1 MKQILLSILMLVCV
15 ISVKAQ
21 DAMVATLQPGEQ
33 SRAFVKSVDDLQY
46 RLDNPVQT
54 RTEEPEIVDLSKYKA
69 LERDRPLYVRNGK
82 SYQFINGTLKRT
94 AALKDSA
101 MLVISANSYVELGEG
116 AILSGGGQQT
126 DHELVLL
133 ETGSFKL
140 SSGEIND
147 CYNPLINPSVKY
159 DNAVL
164 VKTLNSS
171 FEMTGGK
178 IANTAGVVSLG
189 GPMTFTGGNIAEGSI
204 QSNTDFLLDG
214 SFSVSAISLNG
225 KAKIRIT
232 SELKNTINIKPS
244 PLSELK
250 LTPAQPDN
258 IGDYEG
264 VVVAIGEN
272 YTLTE
277 NDVKKIKS
285 SRLSSDKWKFVLENN
300 QIVIRRAG
308 GIVDAATLQAYLDNA
323 PAGSKEQPIRVE
335 IPAEGIELECFI
347 RVPDNKHFL
356 ITGGSITVKDLRGGD
371 FAFNATDGASLTF
384 DNIVLDGG
392 NYNKGNSFFM
402 VRGAL
407 KVNSTVTFRNTSG
420 YLFFYYVF
428 KSGSADV
435 YGGDISNVKH
445 GVWNEGTFN
454 FYGGSFAGCE
464 YGIYNCKDS
473 RLTITDGVLNESC
486 SHCIYSYADFRT
498 KGNHGTA
505 KISIAKGVRIIMTS
519 EMSNGWVVGFIND
532 DFSTDVPVIAGEG
545 YALKSEDVNKVRFV
559 LPQGYEGYLS
569 AASGCI
575 QVRATDQAAVRTE
588 EALKQAIANATGTCS
603 GEPTVIKIDG
613 EIPIST
619 IYIQDKAVKLTGG
632 SLKRASGYT
641 DGLFMLNNACLT
653 LEDIVIDGNKAAY
666 TDNRMIIWPPFS
678 LTNQAKLTINKGTDI
693 RNHRVYNSHLGLI
706 SIDISNKVA
715 CTVLMNGGSIHDNE
729 VPAAELITDI
739 DFKLLSLDMRGGSI
753 VGNTTG
759 YGVANVNTF
768 TMSGGTIEGNA
779 SNYSH
784 NISTQTGVIKSGGI
798 IKEGKG
804 IRVYSD
810 LKIEGDG
817 TNIADS
823 IILNDPAARI
833 SRNGAQKSELVLNHS
848 AFHASKLVAG
858 TVVVAG
864 YDGYQLTADDLNKY
878 RYKNSA
884 WQLELSGNTIVLK
897 ENAGQSFENG
907 DDLQDF
913 LDGLGQSGN
922 TGTEKDPI
930 DIVFTGEPIRLT
942 QPLLVPEG
950 THVLFNG
957 GSFIRGDALKSTVP
971 SEAMLD
977 IPASAS
983 LTLVNTTLDGGKK
996 EAEDALI
1003 SIGGQLKIR
1012 EGSVIK
1018 GGLNKNGTVG
1028 SAVHVASTGVLTMS
1042 GGAITDNAGKQGSAV
1057 FNEGTFVLSGGSI
1070 YGNTSEIGNIVNY
1083 EHSIFTMTGG
1093 IVRDNKVTQGCGGI
1107 YIAENCQATFSAGEI
1122 RANEH
1127 SDVYSWSDVKYGGN
1141 THVSGLFLAVKPAKV
1156 LISSALQYSLK
1167 LGHIAETVNA
1177 GAIVAQGTGGYNLT
1191 NQDLAK
1197 ISCPDEKW
1205 MYVLKDGA
1213 ILLAEK
1219 GSTSIENIQS
1229 SGNVYVENGSLVL
1242 AGQKIGEPY
1251 FIYSISGHLVHMGKI
1266 TSDRH
1271 TCFLKETGIFIVKCG
1286 KGSYKV
1292 ANFHK
1297 N

>member
-1 MKQILLSILMLVCV
+1 MSLLWVRNNIKYMIMKQILLSTLMLVCI

-21 DAMVATLQPGEQ
+21 DAMVATSLSGEQ
-33 SRAFVKSVDDLQY
+33 SKAFVNEQFITGQSVDDLQY

-54 RTEEPEIVDLSKYKA
+54 RAEKPIIVNLSEYDA

-94 AALKDSA
+94 AALKDSTL
-101 MLVISANSYVELGEG
+101 LVISANSYVELGEG
-116 AILSGGGQQT
+116 AILSGGRQQT
-126 DHELVLL
+126 NHELVLL

-140 SSGEIND
+140 SSGEIKD
-147 CYNPLINPSVKY
+147 CYNPLIIPSAKY

-232 SELKNTINIKPS
+232 SELKNTINIRPS

-300 QIVIRRAG
+300 QIVIRRVG
-308 GIVDAATLQAYLDNA
+308 GIVD
-323 PAGSKEQPIRVE
+323 
-335 IPAEGIELECFI
+335 
-347 RVPDNKHFL
+347 
-356 ITGGSITVKDLRGGD
+356 
-371 FAFNATDGASLTF
+371 
-384 DNIVLDGG
+384 
-392 NYNKGNSFFM
+392 
-402 VRGAL
+402 
-407 KVNSTVTFRNTSG
+407 
-420 YLFFYYVF
+420 
-428 KSGSADV
+428 
-435 YGGDISNVKH
+435 
-445 GVWNEGTFN
+445 
-454 FYGGSFAGCE
+454 
-464 YGIYNCKDS
+464 
-473 RLTITDGVLNESC
+473 
-486 SHCIYSYADFRT
+486 
-498 KGNHGTA
+498 
-505 KISIAKGVRIIMTS
+505 
-519 EMSNGWVVGFIND
+519 
-532 DFSTDVPVIAGEG
+532 
-545 YALKSEDVNKVRFV
+545 
-559 LPQGYEGYLS
+559 
-569 AASGCI
+569 
-575 QVRATDQAAVRTE
+575 AAVRTE

-619 IYIQDKAVKLTGG
+619 IYIQDKSVKLTGG
-632 SLKRASGYT
+632 TLKRASGYT

-678 LTNQAKLTINKGTDI
+678 LSNQAKLTINKGTDI
-693 RNHRVYNSHLGLI
+693 RNHRVNNSHLGLI
-706 SIDISNKVA
+706 SIDISDKVA

-729 VPAAELITDI
+729 VPSAELITDI
-739 DFKLLSLDMRGGSI
+739 GFKLLSLDMKGGSI

-768 TMSGGTIEGNA
+768 TMSGGTIGDNI
-779 SNYSH
+779 SNYFH
-784 NISTQTGVIKSGGI
+784 NVSTQTGVIKSEGI

-864 YDGYQLTADDLNKY
+864 CDGYQLTADDLNKY

-930 DIVFTGEPIRLT
+930 DIVFTGEPIRLS

-950 THVLFNG
+950 THVIFNG
-957 GSFIRGDALKSTVP
+957 GSFIRGEALKSTV
-971 SEAMLD
+971 SSGTMLD
-977 IPASAS
+977 IPANAS
-983 LTLVNTTLDGGKK
+983 LTLANTTFDGGKK

-1003 SIGGQLKIR
+1003 SISGQLKISD
-1012 EGSVIK
+1012 GSVIK
-1018 GGLNKNGTVG
+1018 GALNKNGIVG

-1042 GGAITDNAGKQGSAV
+1042 GGVITDNAGKQGSAV
-1057 FNEGTFVLSGGSI
+1057 FNEGTFTLSGGSI

-1083 EHSIFTMTGG
+1083 EHSQFTMTGG

-1107 YIAENCQATFSAGEI
+1107 YIAENSQATFSAGEI
-1122 RANEH
+1122 RANGH

-1141 THVSGLFLAVKPAKV
+1141 MNVSGLFLVVESSKV

-1167 LGHIAETVNA
+1167 LGHIAETVTA
-1177 GAIVAQGTGGYNLT
+1177 GVIVAQGTGGYKLT

-1251 FIYSISGHLVHMGKI
+1251 FIYSISGHLVHTGKI
-1266 TSDRH
+1266 TSERH
-1271 TCFLKETGIFIVKCG
+1271 ACFLKETGIFIVKCG